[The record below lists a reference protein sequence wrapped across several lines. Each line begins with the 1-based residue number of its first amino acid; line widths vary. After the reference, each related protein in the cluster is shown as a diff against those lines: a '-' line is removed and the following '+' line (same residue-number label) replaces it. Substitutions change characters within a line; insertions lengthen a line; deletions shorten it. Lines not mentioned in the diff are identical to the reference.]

1 MCMFCVCNSYIVKK
15 FCMKN
20 VYSNG
25 EKKGKEKIGIVYFFF
40 VFIINASSFFLSQG
54 NVGEY
59 YTFHYYTHIRVFCC
73 VFCLQG
79 FLCPGKI
86 LFVLF
91 VIFFLRQTLIC
102 LTCSGTFIHVVN
114 DLFFLLFSFIK
125 SKFFF
130 LLFDR
135 FLYSSVRI
143 TQLHVLLTKN
153 K

>member
-1 MCMFCVCNSYIVKK
+1 MFCVCNSYIVKK

-20 VYSNG
+20 VTLPTYGERKKKKKKKVNLYSNG

-91 VIFFLRQTLIC
+91 VIFFASNFNMFNLFWYLYS
-102 LTCSGTFIHVVN
+102 CSERPV
-114 DLFFLLFSFIK
+114 FSFV
-125 SKFFF
+125 F
-130 LLFDR
+130 LHK
-135 FLYSSVRI
+135 V
-143 TQLHVLLTKN
+143 
-153 K
+153 